1 MIQKMRIRFV
11 ILSMSALLAVLLLI
25 LSAINITNY
34 TGIVAEADRFLTA
47 MAQTPGPYARG
58 SIPDDKPKKGA
69 FSGLLP
75 NQTHFDR
82 FFYVVLDENGTVL
95 EAVVPISPSVDTED
109 ASDLGV
115 QAFLKQ
121 SNSGFVSAYRFC
133 KQQDGGAI
141 RILFL
146 DCGRELESFLRFLL
160 ASILLSGAG
169 LLLVFAVVVYFSGRI
184 VRPLAESYE
193 KQKRFITDAGHEIK
207 TPLTVLQADAD
218 ILEMELG
225 SNEWLTDMRSQLKH
239 LSALTNDLVSLARM
253 EEGETS
259 LHLLE
264 TPVSDVISEA
274 AESFRSLAQAQG
286 KSLAVCVEPMLSMAA
301 DEKSIRQLVG
311 ILLDNALKYSP
322 EGSEIALNFSK
333 QSRQLK
339 LTVTNASSAPLPKGN
354 PDVLFERF
362 YRVDSSRNSQTGGHG
377 IGLSI
382 AKAIVTAHGGR
393 IHAATI
399 ADTALQISAQFPLKP

>member
-1 MIQKMRIRFV
+1 MVPRVDGNHALPAAVYGLGHGGRTRSQEGASGDHTAGIIIQHRGIPLAGQQTITMPPVISRLPLES
-11 ILSMSALLAVLLLI
+11 ILS
-25 LSAINITNY
+25 
-34 TGIVAEADRFLTA
+34 
-47 MAQTPGPYARG
+47 P
-58 SIPDDKPKKGA
+58 
-69 FSGLLP
+69 
-75 NQTHFDR
+75 
-82 FFYVVLDENGTVL
+82 
-95 EAVVPISPSVDTED
+95 EAVIFTVPPEMTR
-109 ASDLGV
+109 LGV
-115 QAFLKQ
+115 SPDWAM
-121 SNSGFVSAYRFC
+121 
-133 KQQDGGAI
+133 
-141 RILFL
+141 
-146 DCGRELESFLRFLL
+146 
-160 ASILLSGAG
+160 
-169 LLLVFAVVVYFSGRI
+169 LVFAVVVYFSGRI

-225 SNEWLTDMRSQLKH
+225 SNEWLTDMRGQLKH

-286 KSLAVCVEPMLSMAA
+286 KTLAVFVEPMLSMAT

-399 ADTALQISAQFPLKP
+399 ADTALQISAQFPQKP